1 MTPVFQN
8 KKKILNDPVYGF
20 INIPDDIIFDLIE
33 HPWFQRLR
41 RIKQMGLSHLIY
53 PGALHTRFHHSIG
66 AMHLAVQAVQSLR
79 IKDHN
84 IPDEELTGLCIAM
97 LLHDLGHG
105 PYSHNLEG
113 ILLPNVSHE
122 DISLMGMKHLNNLF
136 GGKLDL
142 AIDIYKNQ
150 NCKPWLSQLVSGQ
163 LDLDRLDYL
172 RRDSFYTGVSEGTIS
187 VERILKMLNIVDNNI
202 VVEEKGVYSV
212 EKFIVAR
219 RLMYWQVYLHKTVL
233 AAETMLSNTI
243 ARARDLI
250 QAGHSLEGSPTL
262 LYFLKHNFNEDDFA
276 NNPEVIKNF
285 MRLDDFDVFSSIK
298 LWQDSSDSVLSFLCT
313 SLTDRKLFRIIMRP
327 QSFNQEVLNEVHEKV
342 MAHYKIDKE
351 ATKYLVTSSEVLNSA
366 YNPKSPQIRILRK
379 SNEIEEITSISQQLK
394 AELLSTDSL
403 KHFICF
409 PKVIQV
415 SKEELY

>member
-20 INIPDDIIFDLIE
+20 INIPDDIIFDIIE

-66 AMHLAVQAVQSLR
+66 AMHLAVQAVNSLR
-79 IKDHN
+79 TKDLE

-113 ILLPNVSHE
+113 ILLPEVSHE
-122 DISLMGMKHLNNLF
+122 EISLLGMKHLNKLF
-136 GGKLDL
+136 DGRLDL
-142 AIDIYKNQ
+142 AINIFKKEGT
-150 NCKPWLSQLVSGQ
+150 KPWLSQLVSGQ

-187 VERILKMLNIVDNNI
+187 VERILKMLNIVDDNI
-202 VVEEKGVYSV
+202 VIEEKGVYSI

-233 AAETMLSNTI
+233 AAETMLANTI
-243 ARARDLI
+243 LRARDLVRK
-250 QAGHSLEGSPTL
+250 GLTLEGSPTL
-262 LYFLKHNFNEDDFA
+262 LYFLKNNFTHDDFL

-285 MRLDDFDVFSSIK
+285 MILDDFDVFSSIK
-298 LWQDSSDSVLSFLCT
+298 LWQNSSDKVLAFLSS
-313 SLTDRKLFRIIMRP
+313 SLTNRRLFRIIMRP
-327 QSFNQEVLNEVHEKV
+327 QSFSKDVLREVHDKV
-342 MAHYKIDKE
+342 MDYYKIDNE
-351 ATKYLVTSSEVLNSA
+351 ATKYLVTSSEVFNSA

-379 SNEIEEITSISQQLK
+379 SGEIEEITSISQQLK

-403 KHFICF
+403 KHFVCF

-415 SKEELY
+415 AKEELY